1 MQSMQK
7 KGPDQERIYCLF
19 MERDIETYRL
29 KLHKAQ
35 EHSKLPGSGMDFSVP
50 RDFHVHTEF
59 GYD

>member
-1 MQSMQK
+1 
-7 KGPDQERIYCLF
+7 